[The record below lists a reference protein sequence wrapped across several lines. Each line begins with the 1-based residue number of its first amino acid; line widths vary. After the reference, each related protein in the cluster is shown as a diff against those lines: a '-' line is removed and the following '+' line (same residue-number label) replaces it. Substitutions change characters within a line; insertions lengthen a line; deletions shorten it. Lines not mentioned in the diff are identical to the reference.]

1 MPGRSETSRRKRRLR
16 PGAAKAIAPN
26 PFLALMPRIQRDID
40 ERLEAFFEEKLRA
53 VATQGPEVTA
63 MLAALMRLGLRGGKR
78 IRPALLYLGFRVA
91 RPRGSP
97 DVALHAGLVLE
108 LLHTYLLVH
117 DDWMDGDSL
126 RRGGPTVHAEL
137 ARRLGDAHRGA
148 SVGVLAGDFAAALA
162 AEVLATL
169 PIPSD
174 RVGAVLECY
183 ARMQVDVIA
192 GQVLDVA
199 GRDQD
204 PELVYAL
211 KTGSYTVRGP
221 LRMGALLGRAS
232 PAVLR
237 ALDRFAAPAG
247 VAFQLADDLL
257 SAYGSTAT
265 TGKTLGN
272 DLRAGKR
279 TPLVLSGMKRAK
291 GGDLRLLKQ
300 VFGKKSASDAAVGK
314 ALLVLDRVG
323 ARRQVEERI
332 EELVKNALEGLG
344 KAIPREG
351 RELLEGAS
359 LALTARRR

>member
-26 PFLALMPRIQRDID
+26 PFLALLPRIQRDID

-78 IRPALLYLGFRVA
+78 IRPALLYLGYRVA
-91 RPRGSP
+91 RPRGAP
-97 DVALHAGLVLE
+97 DVALRAGLVLE
-108 LLHTYLLVH
+108 LLHTYLLIH
-117 DDWMDGDSL
+117 DDWMDGDAL

-137 ARRLGDAHRGA
+137 ARRLGDAQRGA
-148 SVGVLAGDFAAALA
+148 AVGVLAGDFAAGLA
-162 AEVLATL
+162 SEVLASV
-169 PIPSD
+169 PIPKD

-183 ARMQVDVIA
+183 ARMQVDVVA

-199 GRDQD
+199 GKDHD

-221 LRMGALLGRAS
+221 LLMGALLGRAS

-247 VAFQLADDLL
+247 IAFQLADDLL

-265 TGKTLGN
+265 TGKALGN

-279 TPLVLSGMKRAK
+279 TPLLLWGMKRAK
-291 GGDLRLLKQ
+291 GRDLKLLKQ
-300 VFGKKSASDAAVGK
+300 VFGKKSASDAAVRK
-314 ALLVLDRVG
+314 ALLVLDQVG
-323 ARRQVEERI
+323 ARRHVEERI
-332 EELVKNALEGLG
+332 EELVKSALDGLG
-344 KAIPREG
+344 KAVPREG

>member
-1 MPGRSETSRRKRRLR
+1 MPGRFETSRGKRRRR

-26 PFLALMPRIQRDID
+26 PFLALMPRIQHDID
-40 ERLEAFFEEKLRA
+40 ERLEAFFEEKLRS

-78 IRPALLYLGFRVA
+78 IRPALLYLGYRIA
-91 RPRGSP
+91 KPRGSP
-97 DVALHAGLVLE
+97 EIALHAGLVLE

-117 DDWMDGDSL
+117 DDWMDGDAL

-137 ARRLGDAHRGA
+137 ARRLGDVHRGA
-148 SVGVLAGDFAAALA
+148 AIGVLAGDFAAALA
-162 AEVLATL
+162 SEVLATV

-174 RVGAVLECY
+174 RVGPVLECY

-199 GRDQD
+199 GRSHD

-237 ALDRFAAPAG
+237 ALEHFATPAG
-247 VAFQLADDLL
+247 IAFQLADDLL

-291 GGDLRLLKQ
+291 GSDLKLLKQ
-300 VFGKKSASDAAVGK
+300 VFGKQGASDRAVAK
-314 ALLVLDRVG
+314 ALVVLERVG
-323 ARRQVEERI
+323 ARREVEERI
-332 EELVKNALEGLG
+332 EELVKTALDGLG
-344 KAIPREG
+344 RAIPREG
-351 RELLEGAS
+351 RELLEGAA